1 MNQAQLF
8 YNKTITLLL
17 LGSLVVTGTALP
29 VSAYDQFLFGAPHN
43 IKVWDDNSDP
53 KRVTDML
60 LSPACQL
67 ANDVL
72 VESYLSQVVVD
83 KQKQLITL
91 NRLEPALSAS
101 LSEQK
106 QLRDY
111 LSISELILL
120 QRMHRQG
127 DYHRYLSRYVTAL
140 YKKETRQK
148 SSDIDLLLRRLK
160 ELHVQGNGLYL
171 NLASIILEASAKDKR
186 YKLDSTQRLTME
198 RWLALSRGE
207 SLPPLPVLPEGTTGG
222 DLSYQAL
229 LSYIASRPEQ
239 TDNDRLK
246 TLVKDCLASYDREP
260 VEDLFYSVPA
270 RLDCIKLDSTIAE
283 EQTMR
288 VLDGLRMREK
298 FDRPNT
304 PEIMAQPLRE
314 VLSQLNEMQL
324 TPDGEPVPDKPVNDA
339 PLSDEQKAGLRKVLD
354 KITVL
359 AYLYK
364 VDQRQEDAGRLYRL
378 LYGYITKYFKDDWS
392 LLGGISYDLAENA
405 MWNESYDESIFY
417 FDKSI
422 KARGNGHP
430 HSLESQTTKGML
442 GRVFINKWDNDSARQ
457 YYFDLMY
464 KLAGLE
470 STSYGDD
477 PESARAICDLL
488 LKKWMTASP
497 EMRRHID
504 ELIQGLADASVNGK
518 RYDIARVLDQCL
530 LTIKQKAVP
539 PDPSAVM
546 SVYWQMAW
554 SEQNALDFERAAFA
568 YSALIRD
575 YPDEPSSTQAM
586 WYQARAQCYDLLGK
600 FDQARDDYR
609 EAIVYLKDNYRSEKD
624 PVAKDRI
631 YWNIA
636 DIRYNLKSRY
646 LIYKSHY
653 DDGLYTCFF
662 SKKKFPLKVYLAS
675 DRKNG
680 FGGELRALMLKAIA
694 EWTDFDG
701 SPITVKFVDNSSD
714 ADIFVER
721 VTTYNDIPLGSAGRS
736 SALYVRDSES
746 HDDTR
751 QLQKIHIRCYCESYD
766 GVEGQKVSSFARAH
780 LYTLFIHEFGHAIGL
795 PHSPNGLDVMYWKA
809 CAMKPSERDK
819 ETIKRIYSTLEKEL
833 AAKSAAKAGS
843 ASKSR

>member
-1 MNQAQLF
+1 MIQAKLF
-8 YNKTITLLL
+8 YNRSIASLL
-17 LGSLVVTGTALP
+17 LGCFVVIRYAMP

-43 IKVWDDNSDP
+43 IKVWDDNEDSSNL
-53 KRVTDML
+53 TDIKM
-60 LSPACQL
+60 SKACQL

-72 VESYLSQVVVD
+72 VESYLSQVVVN
-83 KQKQLITL
+83 KQQQLVTL
-91 NRLEPALSAS
+91 NRLEPAFSAS

-120 QRMHRQG
+120 QRMQRQG

-140 YKKETRQK
+140 YKAETRQK
-148 SSDIDLLLRRLK
+148 NSDIDLLLRRLR

-186 YKLDSTQRLTME
+186 YKLDNRQKLTLE
-198 RWLALSRGE
+198 RWLALSRRE
-207 SLPPLPVLPEGTTGG
+207 PLPILPEGTTSG

-229 LSYIASRPEQ
+229 LSYTVSYPAQ
-239 TDNDRLK
+239 TDSDRLK
-246 TLVKDCLASYDREP
+246 ELVKDCLASYDKEP
-260 VEDLFYSVPA
+260 VDDLFYSVPA
-270 RLDCIKLDSTIAE
+270 RLDCIKLDPAIAE

-314 VLSQLNEMQL
+314 LLSQLNAMQL
-324 TPDGEPVPDKPVNDA
+324 APGCEPDPDKPVTEA
-339 PLSDEQKAGLRKVLD
+339 PLSIEQKAKLLKLLD

-378 LYGYITKYFKDDWS
+378 LYGYVTKYFKDDWS

-405 MWNESYDESIFY
+405 MWNESFDESIFY
-417 FDKSI
+417 FDKSM
-422 KARGNGHP
+422 KARATGHP

-442 GRVFINKWDNDSARQ
+442 GRVFINKWDNDSARK

-470 STSYGDD
+470 LTSYGDD
-477 PESARAICDLL
+477 PESATAVCELL

-518 RYDIARVLDQCL
+518 RYDIARVLDQYL
-530 LTIKQKAVP
+530 LAIKQKAVP
-539 PDPSAVM
+539 PDPSGAM

-554 SEQNALDFERAAFA
+554 SEQNALDFERAAAA

-600 FDQARDDYR
+600 FDLARADFR
-609 EAIVYLKDNYRSEKD
+609 EAVVYLKDNYKSEKD

-694 EWTDFDG
+694 EWTDFEG
-701 SPITVKFVDNSSD
+701 SPISVKFVDNSSE

-766 GVEGQKVSSFARAH
+766 GVEGQRVSSFARAH

-809 CAMKPSERDK
+809 CALKPSERDK

-843 ASKSR
+843 AGKSQ

>member
-1 MNQAQLF
+1 MNQAHLF
-8 YNKTITLLL
+8 YNKSILLL
-17 LGSLVVTGTALP
+17 VLSYVVVIDSVMPAI
-29 VSAYDQFLFGAPHN
+29 AYDQFLFGSPHK
-43 IKVWDDNSDP
+43 IKVWDEDRAGQ
-53 KRVTDML
+53 KLTDMTQA
-60 LSPACQL
+60 PAIQL
-67 ANDVL
+67 ANQVL
-72 VESYLSQVVVD
+72 VESYLAPLVVD
-83 KQKQLITL
+83 SQKELVVL
-91 NRLEPALSAS
+91 NRLEPSFQAS
-101 LSEQK
+101 LSQQK
-106 QLRDY
+106 QLRDF
-111 LSISELILL
+111 LSIAELVLL
-120 QRMHRQG
+120 QKMHRHG
-127 DYHRYLSRYVTAL
+127 DYHRYFSRYIESL

-148 SSDIDLLLRRLK
+148 NTDLNLLLRRVR
-160 ELHVQGNGLYL
+160 ELHAQGSDLYL
-171 NLASIILEASAKDKR
+171 DLASVLLSASKADKR
-186 YKLDSTQRLTME
+186 YRLTGLQKTTLE
-198 RWLALSRGE
+198 GWLALRRGQ
-207 SLPPLPVLPEGTTGG
+207 SMPALASGTTSG
-222 DLSYQAL
+222 DLAYQQL
-229 LSYIASRPEQ
+229 LLYSQQNPDDKDSQ
-239 TDNDRLK
+239 KLL
-246 TLVKDCLASYDREP
+246 TLVKQCLISYDREP
-260 VEDLFYSVPA
+260 IEDLFYSVPA
-270 RLDCIKLDSTIAE
+270 RLDCIKLDPAIAE
-283 EQTMR
+283 EQTLR
-288 VLDGLRMREK
+288 VLDALRMREK

-304 PEIMAQPLRE
+304 PEIMAPPLRQ
-314 VLSQLNEMQL
+314 VLSDLNEMQL
-324 TPDGEPVPDKPVNDA
+324 PIDDDSSKSVQLTDT
-339 PLSDEQKAGLRKVLD
+339 QKQRLRQLLD
-354 KITVL
+354 KLTVL

-378 LYGYITKYFKDDWS
+378 LYIYITKYFKDDWS

-405 MWNESYDESIFY
+405 MWNESFDESIFY

-430 HSLESQTTKGML
+430 HSVESQTTKGML

-457 YYFDLMY
+457 YYFDLMQ
-464 KLAGLE
+464 KLAG
-470 STSYGDD
+470 STKVSDD
-477 PESARAICDLL
+477 PESARTLCQAL
-488 LKKWMTASP
+488 LKKWSTASP

-518 RYDIARVLDQCL
+518 RYDIARVCDEYL

-539 PDPSAVM
+539 ADPGGVM

-554 SEQNALDFERAAFA
+554 SEQNALDFERAALA
-568 YSALIRD
+568 YSALINN

-600 FDQARDDYR
+600 FDQARDDFR
-609 EAIVYLKDNYRSEKD
+609 QAIVYLKDNYKSEKD

-662 SKKKFPLKVYLAS
+662 SKKKFPLKVYLSS

-694 EWTDFDG
+694 QWTDFEG
-701 SPITVKFVDNSSD
+701 SPITVKFVDSSD
-714 ADIFVER
+714 GADIFVER
-721 VTTYNDIPLGSAGRS
+721 VTTYNDIPPGSAGRS
-736 SALYVRDSES
+736 SALYVRDKKT

-766 GVEGQKVSSFARAH
+766 GVEGQKVSPFAMAH

-833 AAKSAAKAGS
+833 EAKSAAKAGS
-843 ASKSR
+843 SK